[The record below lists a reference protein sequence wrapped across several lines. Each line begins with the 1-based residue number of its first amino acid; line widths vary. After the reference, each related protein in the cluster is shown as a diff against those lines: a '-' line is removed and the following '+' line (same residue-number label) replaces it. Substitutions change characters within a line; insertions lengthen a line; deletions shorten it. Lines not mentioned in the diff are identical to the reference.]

1 MPSSCAPRDPR
12 VKDGVKKKHFRISDP
27 DMLIYYTTFIGL
39 QRRLIKICLHAGIF
53 TNTVTNYVMQ
63 RFAHRS
69 LKSDSAANLGLN
81 TTNHRYRASTFWIFH
96 TPSNWNDHLFYTI
109 IETAKLQKSLCFCGP
124 AFLFEGT
131 LRMTR
136 RYIGN
141 PRHHVTK
148 FSA

>member
-1 MPSSCAPRDPR
+1 
-12 VKDGVKKKHFRISDP
+12 
-27 DMLIYYTTFIGL
+27 MLIYYTTFMGL

-96 TPSNWNDHLFYTI
+96 TPSNFGMITYFI
-109 IETAKLQKSLCFCGP
+109 
-124 AFLFEGT
+124 
-131 LRMTR
+131 R
-136 RYIGN
+136 
-141 PRHHVTK
+141 
-148 FSA
+148 